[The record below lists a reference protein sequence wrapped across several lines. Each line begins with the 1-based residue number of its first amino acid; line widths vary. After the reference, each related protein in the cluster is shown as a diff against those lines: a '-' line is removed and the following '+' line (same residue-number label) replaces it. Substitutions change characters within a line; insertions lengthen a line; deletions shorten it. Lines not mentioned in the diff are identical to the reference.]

1 MSEKKTKKKNEKL
14 DLVKTK
20 SNLKKIERTN
30 VALDEL
36 RSKLKDLGDISDL
49 QDDPELIEQ
58 LCVWVENISKLKLKG
73 EEKQNT
79 VIKLLLEVYPI
90 LNNDKDVN
98 RLKKQIDHICASGL
112 LKKIGKSA
120 VIASKVASFFLK
132 KML

>member
-1 MSEKKTKKKNEKL
+1 MSEKKPKKKNAKL

-36 RSKLKDLGDISDL
+36 RSKLKELGDISEL

-58 LCVWVENISKLKLKG
+58 LCIWVENISKLKLKG
-73 EEKQNT
+73 EEKQGT
-79 VIKLLLEVYPI
+79 VIKLLLELYPI
-90 LNNDKDVN
+90 LNNEKDVN

-112 LKKIGKSA
+112 IQKVSDA
-120 VIASKVASFFLK
+120 VVVGSKLCGFLK
-132 KML
+132 KCL

>member
-1 MSEKKTKKKNEKL
+1 MEKKPKKKNEKL

-36 RSKLKDLGDISDL
+36 RSKLTDLGDISEL

-73 EEKQNT
+73 DEKQGT
-79 VIKLLLEVYPI
+79 VIKLLLEVYPV
-90 LNNDKDVN
+90 LNNDKDIH

-112 LKKIGKSA
+112 LTKISKTAVVGYKVLNFFAKK
-120 VIASKVASFFLK
+120 L
-132 KML
+132 L